1 MDAAAAND
9 FSAAGAAAAGVN
21 SKGDMR
27 SSPLAAATAAGMVAV
42 RAGGR
47 SASEA
52 ARAGLQLLQ
61 KIPLPIL
68 SRSTDSVDEA
78 TAQASEG
85 QQQQQQQEQQQQQ
98 QYVLTQ
104 AEERL
109 VQVGCWC
116 CRWAVVYDGLSC
128 IRTICTSRLLLQH
141 SHA

>member
-1 MDAAAAND
+1 
-9 FSAAGAAAAGVN
+9 
-21 SKGDMR
+21 MR

-85 QQQQQQQEQQQQQ
+85 QQQQQQQQQQEQQQ

-116 CRWAVVYDGLSC
+116 CR
-128 IRTICTSRLLLQH
+128 
-141 SHA
+141 

>member
-1 MDAAAAND
+1 
-9 FSAAGAAAAGVN
+9 
-21 SKGDMR
+21 
-27 SSPLAAATAAGMVAV
+27 MVAV

-68 SRSTDSVDEA
+68 SRSTDSIDEA
-78 TAQASEG
+78 AAQAAE
-85 QQQQQQQEQQQQQ
+85 QQQQRQQEQQQQ

-109 VQVGCWC
+109 VQVG
-116 CRWAVVYDGLSC
+116 G
-128 IRTICTSRLLLQH
+128 T
-141 SHA
+141 